1 MNAAPD
7 CTALIACMEWASGL
21 LPVYPGHRTPSQ
33 SVTSN
38 WIRTPAR
45 LDYAIHNGVKCFAF
59 SPISAHFVAIDVDVG
74 HADGLDGAA
83 TMAARWP
90 GIWYL
95 LGWGIP
101 STVTPHGGRHIYL
114 RYDGSERYRSES
126 VAPGIEV
133 KHAACL
139 LTAPG
144 SLDCDSGVP
153 YVFDGSLA
161 DIPRL
166 CDPPF
171 SDFKSVLRLH
181 SSSPGYVAPLVSVPL
196 RSQKK
201 SSMDD
206 RARFITQ
213 WVRKNVIGRE
223 NTIYRVRTWA
233 AREGICSAIIRDAL
247 ADIPELAVFMAEN
260 PEETAHALG
269 LK

>member
-1 MNAAPD
+1 MSAAPD
-7 CTALIACMEWASGL
+7 CAALLACMELTGGL

-33 SVTSN
+33 NVPSY

-45 LDYAIHNGVKCFAF
+45 LDYAIRSGIKCFEF
-59 SPISAHFVAIDVDVG
+59 SPVSAHIVAIDVDVG
-74 HADGLDGAA
+74 HADGADGAA

-114 RYDGSERYRSES
+114 RYDGPERYRSES

-133 KHAACL
+133 KHAGHL
-139 LTAPG
+139 ITAPG
-144 SLDCDSGVP
+144 SLHCDSGVP
-153 YVFDGSLA
+153 YVLDGSLS

-166 CDPPF
+166 YDPPF
-171 SDFKSVLRLH
+171 SDFAHVLRLH
-181 SSSPGYVAPLVSVPL
+181 PSSPGYVAPLVSVPL
-196 RSQKK
+196 RSQNK

-213 WVRKNVIGRE
+213 WVKKNVTGRE

-233 AREGICSAIIRDAL
+233 AREGIGSAIIRDAL